1 MSLSMCRSKVSSVTC
16 LIKGAIG
23 LELVSEHV
31 VGIAGGVFPVTP
43 IAQEVSVHFIEVVD
57 IAPVVARLVS
67 LIRDASIEEF
77 FSAVD
82 AVVKHAVLSKAS
94 ELFELVCESAFSL
107 AVVALEVSVFWN
119 PSGVNSVLI
128 NHVLMAVLVELLGSS
143 LASPLS
149 FSGRHTTGAGLEIS
163 SRVGVSAY
171 LLSVD

>member
-1 MSLSMCRSKVSSVTC
+1 MSLSMCWSKVRSVTC

-31 VGIAGGVFPVTP
+31 VGIASGVWPVTSV
-43 IAQEVSVHFIEVVD
+43 ALEVSVHLTKVID
-57 IAPVVARLVS
+57 IAPVVAGLVS

-82 AVVKHAVLSKAS
+82 AVVKHAVLSEAS
-94 ELFELVCESAFSL
+94 ELFEPICESAFSL
-107 AVVALEVSVFWN
+107 AVVALEVSVFWD

-149 FSGRHTTGAGLEIS
+149 FSGRHTTGAGFEFS
-163 SRVGVSAY
+163 FRVGVSAY